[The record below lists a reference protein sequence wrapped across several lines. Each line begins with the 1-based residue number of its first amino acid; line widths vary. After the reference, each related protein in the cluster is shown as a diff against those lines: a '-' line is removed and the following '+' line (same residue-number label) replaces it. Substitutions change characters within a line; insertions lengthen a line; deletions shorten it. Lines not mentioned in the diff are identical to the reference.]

1 MRYVNTTKKRKS
13 WSMNNEL
20 KNCPFCGEK
29 AEIYEG
35 WRYASGDY
43 NYYDV
48 ICTGCGISTNIEA
61 DSKTCEHMLDAI
73 QAWNT
78 RAEPKPTSAEVQE
91 ALKGLP
97 DINILEVALHEC
109 EHGFTPQIE
118 VSARHIK
125 TIKSALERMGDE

>member
-1 MRYVNTTKKRKS
+1 
-13 WSMNNEL
+13 MNNEL

-78 RAEPKPTSAEVQE
+78 RTEPKPPSADVHEIRA
-91 ALKGLP
+91 ALYWFNNLIEDMCCANCP
-97 DINILEVALHEC
+97 
-109 EHGFTPQIE
+109 PQLNKCIYDMPQY
-118 VSARHIK
+118 K
-125 TIKSALERMGDE
+125 TIKTALERMGAE